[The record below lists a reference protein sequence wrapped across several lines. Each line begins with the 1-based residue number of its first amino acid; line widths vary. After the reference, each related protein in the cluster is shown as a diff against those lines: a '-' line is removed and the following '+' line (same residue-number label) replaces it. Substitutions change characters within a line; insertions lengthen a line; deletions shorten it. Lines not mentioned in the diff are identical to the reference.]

1 MSIEHVPIVDLA
13 SKDTRRTFAAIDA
26 ACREWGFF
34 QVIGHGIDA
43 SLFDATLRQMRAFFA
58 QSHEAKRTV
67 ARSERNPWGYYD
79 KELTKNTRDWKEIF
93 DFAASSCGNSIP
105 RWPAG
110 LPGFR
115 DTLIDYYRGCEAV
128 AIRLLRIVSTN
139 LGLQANALDRVF
151 AHGHSSWARL
161 NYYPVCARPENP
173 DSATTPKEG
182 HLGVNHH
189 TDPGV
194 LTVLLQD
201 RQAGLEVFRDGHWWP
216 VEPIDGALVINL
228 GDIAQVWS
236 NDRYKAPLHRVLAN
250 AAAERFSAP
259 FFFCPPYELDYAPLA
274 STIDADNPPRY
285 RDINWG
291 HFYSMRTLGDYAD
304 HGEEIQIT
312 QFRV

>member
-1 MSIEHVPIVDLA
+1 MNIERVPVIDLA
-13 SKDTRRTFAAIDA
+13 RGDSARTRAAIDA
-26 ACREWGFF
+26 ACRDWGFF

-43 SLFDATLRQMRAFFA
+43 TLFDAVLGQMRAFFA
-58 QSHEAKRTV
+58 QPRDAKHAV
-67 ARSERNPWGYYD
+67 SRSEGNPWGYYD

-93 DFAASSCGNSIP
+93 DFAASSCGKSVP
-105 RWPAG
+105 RWPSG
-110 LPGFR
+110 LPGFK
-115 DTLIDYYRGCEAV
+115 DTLVDYYRGCEAV
-128 AIRLLRIVSTN
+128 AMRLLRIVCAN
-139 LGLQANALDRVF
+139 LGLPPNSLDGAFER
-151 AHGHSSWARL
+151 GHSSWARL
-161 NYYPVCARPENP
+161 NYYPVCLRPENP
-173 DSATTPKEG
+173 ADATTPTHG

-201 RQAGLEVFRDGHWWP
+201 SQPGLEVFRRGHWWP
-216 VEPIDGALVINL
+216 VEPVDGALVINL
-228 GDIAQVWS
+228 GDIVQVWS

-274 STIDADNPPRY
+274 PTVDAQNPPHY